1 LSARQADHDKVFN
14 QRFGKAIQE
23 NLMNKWWWLLLIISC
38 WMAAGAAMVG
48 LRQGRVNNSAPPP
61 GRTDRIVSLAPNITE
76 ILFALGLGDEVAG
89 VTLDSDY
96 PPQAA
101 AKPKVGTF
109 WQPDIEAVVAA
120 RPSLVFTLGFQ
131 QQRTLAERLRRIGYN
146 SLTVNIEKVSKLFEA
161 IERIGSATGRKQQA
175 EELISH
181 IRTKLQ
187 HLEALISNKPK
198 VRVLWVVQ
206 REPLRVAGRDTFVNE
221 MIEMAG
227 GENAI
232 GPTVHKYPPIG
243 SEQVIACNPEVIIEP
258 AMGREDIK
266 SQRKM
271 ALQYWNKFQHLSAVK
286 NRRIYVI
293 DGDTVSRLGPRLYEG
308 TETIARCLRPDLFE
322 N

>member
-1 LSARQADHDKVFN
+1 
-14 QRFGKAIQE
+14 
-23 NLMNKWWWLLLIISC
+23 MNKWWWLLLIVSC
-38 WMAAGAAMVG
+38 WMAAGAAIAG
-48 LRQGRVNNSAPPP
+48 LRQGRVNGSAPPP
-61 GRTDRIVSLAPNITE
+61 GRAVRIVSLAPNITE

-96 PPQAA
+96 PPAAA

-120 RPSLVFTLGFQ
+120 RPSLIITLGFE
-131 QQRTLAERLRRIGYN
+131 QQRNLAERLRRISYN
-146 SLTVNIEKVSKLFEA
+146 SLTVNIEKVDELFDA
-161 IERIGSATGRKQQA
+161 IERIGPAAGRQQQA
-175 EELISH
+175 EELISR
-181 IRTKLQ
+181 IKTKLQ
-187 HLEALISNKPK
+187 HLEALISDKPK

-232 GPTVHKYPPIG
+232 GPTVNKYPPIG
-243 SEQVIACNPEVIIEP
+243 SEQVVACNPEVIIEP
-258 AMGREDIK
+258 AMGREGVE
-266 SQRKM
+266 SQRKT
-271 ALQYWNKFQHLSAVK
+271 ALQYWRRFQHLSAVK

-308 TETIARCLRPDLFE
+308 TEAIARCLRPNVFE